1 MIFLDSNIFVYSA
14 DATDKAKQNRAY
26 SIIKN
31 AVDNPSFVIS
41 SQVLNE
47 FSNVALSKLRK
58 SVFEVAR
65 FIRLFSRIRVVPVVP
80 NLTIEALMIKE
91 QYGLQFYDSLLIAS
105 AVANGC
111 SEFWSEDMGDGVV
124 YSGVKV
130 VNPFP

>member
-14 DATDKAKQNRAY
+14 DAADKAKQSRAY

-47 FSNVALSKLRK
+47 FSNVALSKLKK

-65 FIRLFSRIRVVPVVP
+65 FIRLFRRIRVVHVVP
-80 NLTIEALMIKE
+80 DLTLEALLIKD
-91 QYGLQFYDSLLIAS
+91 QYGLRFYDSLLIAS

-111 SEFWSEDMGDGVV
+111 SEFWSEDLGDGVV

-130 VNPFP
+130 INPFP

>member
-14 DATDKAKQNRAY
+14 DAADKAKQSRAY

-65 FIRLFSRIRVVPVVP
+65 FIRLFRRIRVVPVVP
-80 NLTIEALMIKE
+80 DLTLEALLIKD

-111 SEFWSEDMGDGVV
+111 NEFWSEDLGNGVV

-130 VNPFP
+130 INPCP

>member
-14 DATDKAKQNRAY
+14 DATDKAKQSRAY

-47 FSNVALSKLRK
+47 FSNVALSKLKK

-65 FIRLFSRIRVVPVVP
+65 FIRLFRRIRVVPVFP
-80 NLTIEALMIKE
+80 DLTLEALLIKD

-111 SEFWSEDMGDGVV
+111 SEFWSEDMGDGAV

-130 VNPFP
+130 INPFP

>member
-111 SEFWSEDMGDGVV
+111 SEFWSEDMGDGVA

>member
-1 MIFLDSNIFVYSA
+1 MIFLDTNIFVYAA
-14 DATDKAKQNRAY
+14 DPADKVKQNRAY

-41 SQVLNE
+41 AQVLNE

-58 SVFEVAR
+58 SVFEVSR
-65 FIRLFSRIRVVPVVP
+65 FIRLFHRIRVVPVAP
-80 NLTIEALMIKE
+80 DLTLEALLIKD

-111 SEFWSEDMGDGVV
+111 GEFWSEDMGDGVV

>member
-14 DATDKAKQNRAY
+14 DAADKARQSRAY

-47 FSNVALSKLRK
+47 FSNVALSKLKK

-65 FIRLFSRIRVVPVVP
+65 FIRLFRRIRVVPVVP
-80 NLTIEALMIKE
+80 DLTLEALLIKD

-111 SEFWSEDMGDGVV
+111 SEFWSEDLGDGVV

-130 VNPFP
+130 INPFP

>member
-14 DATDKAKQNRAY
+14 DATDKAKQSRAY

-47 FSNVALSKLRK
+47 FSNVALSKLKK

-65 FIRLFSRIRVVPVVP
+65 FIRLFRRIRVVPVFP
-80 NLTIEALMIKE
+80 DLTLEALLIKD

-111 SEFWSEDMGDGVV
+111 SEFWSEDMGDGAV
-124 YSGVKV
+124 
-130 VNPFP
+130 

>member
-14 DATDKAKQNRAY
+14 DAADKAKQSRAY

-65 FIRLFSRIRVVPVVP
+65 FIRLFRRIRVVPVVP
-80 NLTIEALMIKE
+80 DLTLEALLIKD

-111 SEFWSEDMGDGVV
+111 NEFWSEDLGNGVV

-130 VNPFP
+130 INPFP

>member
-14 DATDKAKQNRAY
+14 DAADKAKQSRAY

-47 FSNVALSKLRK
+47 FSNVALSKLKK

-65 FIRLFSRIRVVPVVP
+65 FIRLFRRIRVVPVVP
-80 NLTIEALMIKE
+80 DLTLEALLIKD

-111 SEFWSEDMGDGVV
+111 SEFWSEDLGDGVV

-130 VNPFP
+130 INPFP

>member
-14 DATDKAKQNRAY
+14 DAADKAKQSRAY

-47 FSNVALSKLRK
+47 FSNVALSKLKK

-65 FIRLFSRIRVVPVVP
+65 FIRLFRRIRVVPVVP
-80 NLTIEALMIKE
+80 DLTLEALLIKD
-91 QYGLQFYDSLLIAS
+91 QYSLQFYDSLLIAS

-111 SEFWSEDMGDGVV
+111 SEFWSEDLRDGVV

-130 VNPFP
+130 INPFP